1 MEFNIDFFKEQCSD
15 CSSWREDRIFQLSIK
30 NVRNLN
36 ELVNNYILSDFS
48 KYSTK
53 KYYILENEIL
63 SQLLGGDYK
72 NE

>member
-1 MEFNIDFFKEQCSD
+1 MINDSFYLIK
-15 CSSWREDRIFQLSIK
+15 DRSIFSRPLNQLSIK
-30 NVRNLN
+30 NVKDLN

-63 SQLLGGDYK
+63 SQLLGG
-72 NE
+72 

>member
-1 MEFNIDFFKEQCSD
+1 MINDSFYLIKDHS
-15 CSSWREDRIFQLSIK
+15 IFSRPLNQLSIK
-30 NVRNLN
+30 NVRDLN

-53 KYYILENEIL
+53 KYYILENQVL
-63 SQLLGGDYK
+63 SQLLGGDDK

>member
-1 MEFNIDFFKEQCSD
+1 MINDSFYLIKDHS
-15 CSSWREDRIFQLSIK
+15 IFSRPLNQLSIK
-30 NVRNLN
+30 NVRDLN

-63 SQLLGGDYK
+63 SQLLGGDDK

>member
-1 MEFNIDFFKEQCSD
+1 MINDSFYLIKDHGVFSRPLN
-15 CSSWREDRIFQLSIK
+15 QLSIK
-30 NVRNLN
+30 NVRDLN

-63 SQLLGGDYK
+63 SQLLGGDDK

>member
-1 MEFNIDFFKEQCSD
+1 MINDSFYLIKDHS
-15 CSSWREDRIFQLSIK
+15 IFSRPLNQLSIK

>member
-1 MEFNIDFFKEQCSD
+1 MTGSKEVFKAIFPVFLID
-15 CSSWREDRIFQLSIK
+15 
-30 NVRNLN
+30 LN

-63 SQLLGGDYK
+63 RQLLGGDDK